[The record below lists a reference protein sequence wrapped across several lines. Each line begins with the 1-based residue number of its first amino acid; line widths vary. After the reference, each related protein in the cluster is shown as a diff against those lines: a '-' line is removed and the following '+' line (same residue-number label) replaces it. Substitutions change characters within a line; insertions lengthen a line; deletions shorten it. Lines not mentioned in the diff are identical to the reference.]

1 MNAAVNWHVR
11 DDEVI
16 VVGSGVAGMVCALS
30 LAPRRVTLIT
40 KTPELAGGSSYLAK
54 GGIAAAMGEGDSP
67 QQHAEDTLAAGAGLS
82 DPERARVLAEDGVR
96 YLQFLIDQGVPFDR
110 ALDGSLALAREA
122 AHRHARVL
130 HAGGDATGQVL
141 VSSLAGQV
149 LAAPSIEVLGN
160 TFACD
165 LVVERGQV
173 TGLVSINPERGM
185 TLHRTHSV
193 VLATGGTGM
202 TWWHTSNPPEA
213 TGDGLAIAARAGA
226 ALADLEFVQFHPTA
240 LAIDVHAGGASL
252 PLLTEALRGAGALL
266 LDEQGRRFMLD
277 EAPEAEL
284 ATRDV
289 VARAIH
295 RRTSSGQR
303 VCLDLR
309 PIFEAGRDDLFP
321 QAMQAARE
329 AGYDP
334 SLTPLPVI
342 PAAHYHM
349 GGIEVDANG
358 RSSLAG
364 LWACGEAANT
374 GVHGANR
381 LASNSLLEGLVCARQ
396 VATDVAHSKRDW
408 PLASHSSAAVTP
420 MTSGFSRA
428 SEIVSMHR
436 ALRRLMSR
444 YVGIVRTRSG
454 LETARRRLRNLDAM
468 LRANSVPLDPGRADG
483 FDRYLRYAELRNAL
497 TVAQMV
503 TVAAMQRE
511 ESRGAHYRHD
521 FPIPRVEWQRRQRLT
536 LGSTGG
542 SSI

>member
-82 DPERARVLAEDGVR
+82 DPERARVLAEDGIR

-149 LAAPSIEVLGN
+149 LAAPSIEVLGS

-240 LAIDVHAGGASL
+240 LAIDVRAGGASL

-266 LDEQGRRFMLD
+266 LDEQGRRFMLE

-295 RRTSSGQR
+295 RRTSAGQR

-309 PIFEAGRDDLFP
+309 PIFEAGRDALFP

-396 VATDVAHSKRDW
+396 VATDVAHSTRDW
-408 PLASHSSAAVTP
+408 PLSSHSSATVTP
-420 MTSGFSRA
+420 MTSGFPRG
-428 SEIVSMHR
+428 SEIASMHR

-444 YVGIVRTRSG
+444 HVGIVRTRSG
-454 LETARRRLRNLDAM
+454 LETARRRLRNMDAT
-468 LRANSVPLDPGRADG
+468 LRANSVPLDPGRADS

-497 TVAQMV
+497 TVARMV

-521 FPIPRVEWQRRQRLT
+521 FPISRVEWQRRQRLT

>member
-1 MNAAVNWHVR
+1 MNAAVNRHVR

-40 KTPELAGGSSYLAK
+40 KTPKLAGGSSYLAK

-185 TLHRTHSV
+185 TLHRTRSV

-240 LAIDVHAGGASL
+240 LATDVHAGGASL
-252 PLLTEALRGAGALL
+252 PLLTEALRGAGAFL
-266 LDEQGRRFMLD
+266 LDEQGRRFMMD

-284 ATRDV
+284 ATRDI

-396 VATDVAHSKRDW
+396 VATDVAHSTRDW
-408 PLASHSSAAVTP
+408 PLASHSSATVTL
-420 MTSGFSRA
+420 MTSGFPGG
-428 SEIVSMHR
+428 SEIASMHR

-444 YVGIVRTRSG
+444 HVGIVRTRSG
-454 LETARRRLRNLDAM
+454 LEEARRRLRNLDAM
-468 LRANSVPLDPGRADG
+468 LRANSVPLDLGRADG
-483 FDRYLRYAELRNAL
+483 FDRYLRCAEFRNAI
-497 TVAQMV
+497 TVAQLV

-521 FPIPRVEWQRRQRLT
+521 FPISRVEWQRRQRLT